1 MSEPQLALKYSDQYK
16 RRGGA
21 EAGDGLV
28 REAQRKTSNEKE
40 EEEKEAYK

>member
-1 MSEPQLALKYSDQYK
+1 MALKYSDRYE
-16 RRGGA
+16 RRAGGA
-21 EAGDGLV
+21 EARDGLM